1 MIKLDEMIQTVTSLI
16 NQVGFPIAMV
26 IMLFIQTGKRE
37 TSWKDTIRDLSAAI
51 DNNTNVITQLAMYIK
66 GRNKDE

>member
-1 MIKLDEMIQTVTSLI
+1 MDELITTITSLI

-37 TSWKDTIRDLSAAI
+37 SSWRETVKELSAAI

-66 GRNKDE
+66 GNNKA

>member
-1 MIKLDEMIQTVTSLI
+1 MDELITTITSLI

-37 TSWKDTIRDLSAAI
+37 SSWRDTVKELSEAI

-66 GRNKDE
+66 GNNKA

>member
-1 MIKLDEMIQTVTSLI
+1 MDEMIATITSLI

-37 TSWKDTIRDLSAAI
+37 SGWKDTIKELSNAI

-66 GRNKDE
+66 GTNKHD